1 MTAPIISL
9 NGLFG
14 NTSDSDNDE
23 ETSGFQQ
30 VYSIDIIQFSSL
42 KSVKIRQFSWHSQNA
57 NQVWPGALKLA
68 SFIDENRVYSHG
80 KILELGAATGALAIY
95 LQKYYKYDIVTS
107 DYNDGG
113 EIEENIKY
121 NYELNDLVPCHHLP
135 YTWGDNTDG
144 VDLMKRQFKY
154 IIASDILLYV
164 KFDPFLV
171 DFLSYLFENNE
182 IKEFLMSWQRRI
194 DESKLFFD
202 LMESSGFQL
211 HKEEAI
217 SGIYSFTRKI

>member
-42 KSVKIRQFSWHSQNA
+42 KSLKIRQFSWHSQNA

-68 SFIDENRVYSHG
+68 SFIDENRVYSDG

-95 LQKYYKYDIVTS
+95 LQKYY
-107 DYNDGG
+107 N
-113 EIEENIKY
+113 
-121 NYELNDLVPCHHLP
+121 
-135 YTWGDNTDG
+135 
-144 VDLMKRQFKY
+144 
-154 IIASDILLYV
+154 
-164 KFDPFLV
+164 
-171 DFLSYLFENNE
+171 
-182 IKEFLMSWQRRI
+182 
-194 DESKLFFD
+194 
-202 LMESSGFQL
+202 
-211 HKEEAI
+211 
-217 SGIYSFTRKI
+217 